1 MNKGQIERERLAIKQ
16 RIAQED
22 KRKSA
27 AVNGKQRMSAEQ
39 RESFAMSEGYVRM
52 NVAVYMAYELATL
65 ADTYAAQVEEGLRD
79 SGLTLG
85 ELFSPLHDMQ
95 KGYERFERNFHKI
108 FFTNARDCDIEKSRY
123 NIDSVLQFVSKCEE
137 EAVQSGLLYNKYRRT
152 RKDMGKGCDTC
163 RKWNTEH
170 CAIAKVF
177 DEAEKMGCM
186 GWQDKD

>member
-52 NVAVYMAYELATL
+52 NVAVYMAYELASI
-65 ADTYAAQVEEGLRD
+65 ADTYAAQVEAGLRD

-85 ELFSPLHDMQ
+85 ELFSPLHDM
-95 KGYERFERNFHKI
+95 KKEYERFEKNFHKI
-108 FFTNARDCDIEKSRY
+108 FFSNARECDIERARY
-123 NIDSVLQFVSKCEE
+123 NIDSVLQFVSKCE
-137 EAVQSGLLYNKYRRT
+137 
-152 RKDMGKGCDTC
+152 
-163 RKWNTEH
+163 
-170 CAIAKVF
+170 
-177 DEAEKMGCM
+177 
-186 GWQDKD
+186 